1 MGEMNVLGNALQAVA
16 QAGLAQEKPKEFVQ
30 RLMVAKCDKG
40 TLKYQYLNLPKDHGV
55 YFQDLDHPLMNAND
69 HKADRHILQFGRC
82 TAETNPKNVAGKV
95 LSATVPLFN
104 ILDKAKSAMGCDGC
118 KCSPKTLKVWEET
131 NEGNCLD
138 GANGILNTSHAMCIY
153 GGFIEIT
160 EEPAPEKSEDADQSG
175 EEAPSRKPIEQQLP
189 AAMAE
194 KINSL
199 NPTEESG
206 GEDSATAEG
215 SDAAG
220 QDAPSAGAG
229 APLSGGDS
237 GSAGASGGAGGGMD
251 AGAAG
256 DDSPAY
262 TDSGMGDIM
271 PDLTEDMNQWYA
283 GVQDFPQ
290 SYGVSDKAIRSNY
303 ANNMCMPIPKA
314 ALNDGGY
321 ICDMGGLSAFRMGGS
336 SAALI
341 GGSCVAAYNLL
352 NAVGMKPD
360 LGRLIMSAERQQTI
374 PGFMDQGP
382 MAVSMLS
389 TKNTLSRMGV
399 SAKPMNPNNLM
410 KAVRTP
416 GTTAILATAR
426 KGMTPEYHTL
436 KSDKKGKFQCLDRA
450 ADVSTLM
457 GKQEGV
463 VKMALVVRKKGVNC
477 M

>member
-1 MGEMNVLGNALQAVA
+1 MGDLNLLGNALQAVA

-55 YFQDLDHPLMNAND
+55 YFQNLDHPLMNAND

-104 ILDKAKSAMGCDGC
+104 ILDKAKSAMGCEGC

-175 EEAPSRKPIEQQLP
+175 EEAPSRKPIEEQLP

-194 KINSL
+194 KINNV
-199 NPTEESG
+199 NPPEESESEG
-206 GEDSATAEG
+206 SAEAAEG

-220 QDAPSAGAG
+220 ESAASADAG
-229 APLSGGDS
+229 APASGGDGGSTQPS
-237 GSAGASGGAGGGMD
+237 GDTGSGMYTGNT
-251 AGAAG
+251 G
-256 DDSPAY
+256 DDSL
-262 TDSGMGDIM
+262 TDTGSGMGDIM

-290 SYGVSDKAIRSNY
+290 NYGVSDKAIRSNY

-314 ALNDGGY
+314 ALNDAGY
-321 ICDMGGLSAFRMGGS
+321 ICDMGELSAFRMGGS

-341 GGSCVAAYNLL
+341 GGSCVAVYNLL

-374 PGFMDQGP
+374 PGYMDQGP

-426 KGMTPEYHTL
+426 KGMSPEYHTL
-436 KSDKKGKFQCLDRA
+436 KSDKKGKFQCMDRT
-450 ADVSTLM
+450 ADVPTLL
-457 GKQEGV
+457 GKQEGM
-463 VKMALVVRKKGVNC
+463 VKMALVVKKK
-477 M
+477 